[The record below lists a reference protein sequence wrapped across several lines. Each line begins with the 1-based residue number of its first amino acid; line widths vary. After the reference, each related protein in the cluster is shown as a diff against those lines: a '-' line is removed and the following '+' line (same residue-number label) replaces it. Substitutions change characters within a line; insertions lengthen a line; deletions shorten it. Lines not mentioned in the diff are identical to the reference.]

1 MRACVR
7 AWVRA
12 CVRACLSY
20 VYAYVFITL
29 NATLQRRNSHGVVE
43 PVSRY
48 VHTNDLLQCDS
59 FVDLWVHWADGI
71 IRVGEGSTV
80 GVSQFIWHRLESV
93 YPVRAVSL
101 SSGMHYPAQWRMEED
116 NGQYA
121 YVYYVLLCII
131 MYYYVLLCIIMYYY
145 VLLC

>member
-1 MRACVR
+1 MTATELCRSDVH
-7 AWVRA
+7 VM
-12 CVRACLSY
+12 LSPVSLGY
-20 VYAYVFITL
+20 DPTDEFYDILISGGNNTRSVI
-29 NATLQRRNSHGVVE
+29 QRRNSHGVVE

-116 NGQYA
+116 NDRVA
-121 YVYYVLLCII
+121 VHREVTK
-131 MYYYVLLCIIMYYY
+131 
-145 VLLC
+145 